1 VSKAL
6 FDRNAAMMI
15 IAGLIKNPELVHDQ
29 DNFKLTTNDFDNEF
43 YKIVFGAIANI
54 AAEGSGTISAQD
66 IDLYIGQF
74 NKQYETF
81 KAAGGY
87 EFLKGLQPFIDSMD
101 SSRFNFYYQRLKKFT
116 VLRDLQKAGIETK
129 EFYNPE
135 VDFMYLDKESEKL
148 NNITVDDIV
157 KTILKKVNK
166 VEDSFVSRAVT
177 TNQKA
182 ASGIEK
188 LYQELKQNPEIGKP
202 LEGDIL
208 NYIVRG
214 ARFGKM
220 YINSAPSGHGK
231 TRFMVGNACAI
242 SLPRIEGDKVIV
254 REDLSPVL
262 FVTTEQGA
270 DEIQTLILAYVSGV
284 NERKILHG
292 DADFEEEKRILQA
305 IELIKKYENNFIIE
319 VIPDPSIALIRAKLT
334 KHIFQ
339 NNVQFI
345 FYDYIFTSPS
355 LLVEYQQSKIRE
367 DVALMMLSNTL
378 KEIAAQYGVFVQ
390 SATQLNERWEQ
401 TMVRN
406 VNHIRGSKAIAD
418 KADVGMITVKLAEI
432 PEERE
437 IVEQLCKHAGIEIP
451 NVVTDIYKNR
461 RGELTGVKLFRYFDY
476 GTCRIRDLFLTGLNH
491 NILKNYDKI
500 EYETTELDLLDIMTT
515 KNKVEDEGEDN
526 GEID

>member
-1 VSKAL
+1 MSKAL

-29 DNFKLTTNDFDNEF
+29 ENFKLTTNDFDNEF

-54 AAEGSGTISAQD
+54 AAEGSQNISPQD

-74 NKQYETF
+74 NKQYEVF

-87 EFLKGLQPFIDSMD
+87 EYLRGLQPFIDSMD
-101 SSRFNFYYQRLKKFT
+101 SSKFNFYYERLKKFT

-135 VDFMYLDKESEKL
+135 VDFMHLDKESEKL
-148 NNITVDDIV
+148 NNISVDDIV

-166 VEDSFVSRAVT
+166 VEDSFVSRSVT
-177 TNQKA
+177 TSQKA
-182 ASGIEK
+182 ASGILE
-188 LYQELKQNPEIGKP
+188 LYNELKERPEVGKP

-242 SLPRIEGDKVIV
+242 SLPKIEGDKVII
-254 REDLSPVL
+254 RDDLAPVL
-262 FVTTEQGA
+262 FVTTEQQA

-284 NERKILHG
+284 NERKILYG
-292 DADFEEEKRILQA
+292 NANFEEEQRILKA
-305 IELIKKYENNFIIE
+305 VELIKKYENNFIIE
-319 VIPDPSIALIRAKLT
+319 VIPDPSIALIRAKT
-334 KHIFQ
+334 IKHIFQ
-339 NNVQFI
+339 NHVQFI

-378 KEIAAQYGVFVQ
+378 KEIAAQYDVFVQ

-401 TMVRN
+401 TMIRN

-418 KADVGMITVKLAEI
+418 KADVGMITVKLEEV
-432 PEERE
+432 PEEKE
-437 IVEQLCKHAGIEIP
+437 IIEQLCKHAGIEIP

-461 RGELTGVKLFRYFDY
+461 RGELTNVKLFRYFDY

-500 EYETTELDLLDIMTT
+500 EYETKELDLLDVMT
-515 KNKVEDEGEDN
+515 KSKKDEGDDN
-526 GEID
+526 GEVN

>member
-6 FDRNAAMMI
+6 FDRNAAMMVV
-15 IAGLIKNPELVHDQ
+15 AGLIKNPEIIHDQ

-43 YKIVFGAIANI
+43 YKIVFGAIANL
-54 AAEGSGTISAQD
+54 AAEGAQSVSAQD

-74 NKQYETF
+74 NKQYEIF
-81 KAAGGY
+81 KGAGGY
-87 EFLKGLQPFIDSMD
+87 EFLRNLNPFMD
-101 SSRFNFYYQRLKKFT
+101 NMDLSKFRFYYERLKKFT

-135 VDFMYLDKESEKL
+135 VDFTHLDKESEKL
-148 NNITVDDIV
+148 NNISVDDIV

-166 VEDSFVSRAVT
+166 VEDGFVSRAVST
-177 TNQKA
+177 TQKA
-182 ASGIEK
+182 ASGILE
-188 LYQELKQNPEIGKP
+188 LYQELKERPEIGKP

-242 SLPRIEGDKVIV
+242 SLPKIEGDKVII
-254 REDLSPVL
+254 RDDLAPVL
-262 FVTTEQGA
+262 FVTTEQQA
-270 DEIQTLILAYVSGV
+270 DEIQTLVLAYVSGV
-284 NERKILHG
+284 NESKILYG
-292 DADFEEEKRILQA
+292 NATFEEEERILKA
-305 IELIKKYENNFIIE
+305 VELIKRYENNFIIE
-319 VIPDPSIALIRAKLT
+319 VIPDPSIALVRAKLI

-339 NNVQFI
+339 NHVQFI
-345 FYDYIFTSPS
+345 FYDYIFTSPG
-355 LLVEYQQSKIRE
+355 LLVEHQQSKVRE

-378 KEIAAQYGVFVQ
+378 KEIAAQYQVFIQ
-390 SATQLNERWEQ
+390 SATQLNDKWEQ

-418 KADVGMITVKLAEI
+418 KADVGMITIKLDTVQ
-432 PEERE
+432 EEKE

-451 NVVTDIYKNR
+451 NIVIDIYKNR
-461 RGELTGVKLFRYFDY
+461 RGVHASVKLFRYFDY
-476 GTCRIRDLFLTGLNH
+476 GTCRSRDLFLTYSNH
-491 NILKNYDKI
+491 NIIKNYDKI
-500 EYETTELDLLDIMTT
+500 EYETKEMDLLDVMTEP
-515 KNKVEDEGEDN
+515 KEIEDDED
-526 GEID
+526 GEIN